1 MPVALNVIV
10 LPDFVSL
17 DVSAD
22 QFVVPLVAFNVE
34 TVGISAVELPCHLP
48 PDKAF
53 NHCEFPHAIW
63 TSCVSL
69 PFLRMIQ
76 KSPSLFESISLT

>member
-48 PDKAF
+48 PDKSF
-53 NHCEFPHAIW
+53 QP
-63 TSCVSL
+63 L
-69 PFLRMIQ
+69 
-76 KSPSLFESISLT
+76 